1 MDLHVSCLVRPVT
14 EYSATQGPS
23 SFSDEHWPGMNIAR
37 LLLALE
43 QGTRSLE
50 DYIQEY
56 LNVAYYSDLP
66 DCVLI
71 DFFCEGVN
79 QPLKSKL
86 IHEGPRLSL
95 SQFMDYALMTVGS
108 AFTVGVAE
116 ERDTAL
122 TRVMAARTRAR
133 SQNGGDNSVPLCHS
147 CQS

>member
-1 MDLHVSCLVRPVT
+1 MD
-14 EYSATQGPS
+14 
-23 SFSDEHWPGMNIAR
+23 IAR

-43 QGTRSLE
+43 MGTRSLE

-86 IHEGPRLSL
+86 VHEGPRLSL
-95 SQFMDYALMTVGS
+95 SQFMDYVFDCWFSFHCGC
-108 AFTVGVAE
+108 
-116 ERDTAL
+116 R
-122 TRVMAARTRAR
+122 
-133 SQNGGDNSVPLCHS
+133 GGM
-147 CQS
+147 